1 MERTVLLVDDERHLV
16 ESLQRALRH
25 EPYTL
30 VGAAS
35 GHDALETLA
44 TRPVDVI
51 VADEQMPGM
60 SGTEL
65 LATVRRTY
73 PAVMRI
79 MLTGQASV
87 ESMLR
92 AINEG
97 EVYRFLT
104 KPCSQA
110 DLAGS
115 IRNALE
121 HKALIEETER
131 LLHTVKRQTAILQEI
146 ERAHP
151 GITELHKTPDGAI
164 VIDEDLPQDFD
175 QFMKEINARVQQAEK
190 VLNR

>member
-16 ESLQRALRH
+16 DSLQRTLRA
-25 EPYTL
+25 EPYTI

-35 GHDALETLA
+35 AQAALEVLA

-51 VADEQMPGM
+51 VADEHMPGM

-65 LATVRRTY
+65 LAIVRRKY
-73 PAVMRI
+73 PSIMRL

-97 EVYRFLT
+97 QVYRFLT

-115 IRNALE
+115 IRNAIE
-121 HKALIEETER
+121 HKALVDETEQ
-131 LLHTVKRQTAILQEI
+131 LLRTVKRQTALIAQI
-146 ERAHP
+146 ERANP

-164 VIDEDLPQDFD
+164 VIDDDLPHDFD
-175 QFMKEINARVQQAEK
+175 QFMREINARVEQAEK
-190 VLNR
+190 ILNR